1 MESQSGHVWSKSDV
15 SQALSDYHIKKIE
28 EAGFVSLS
36 QPEFARST
44 IRNYLALLSNQEN
57 ISISQSSS
65 QKTTTRFAAEN
76 SLRALISNLA
86 LISSTHFIPVSSND
100 YDLQEEIKS
109 LPETT
114 ILKFVSDAW
123 SVSVFPIYPELIVL
137 TDDKSIY
144 LKERVRSSQH
154 LSWLQSHQ

>member
-1 MESQSGHVWSKSDV
+1 MNKMIDLKYLPCGIHTLCRLVVSATNGEQLILDMDWISTSGCRPPIPNLDEIKTIANVSMESQSGHVLSKSNL
-15 SQALSDYHIKKIE
+15 SRALSDYHIKKID

-76 SLRALISNLA
+76 SLCALISYLA
-86 LISSTHFIPVSSND
+86 LIGSTRFHSS
-100 YDLQEEIKS
+100 IK
-109 LPETT
+109 
-114 ILKFVSDAW
+114 
-123 SVSVFPIYPELIVL
+123 
-137 TDDKSIY
+137 
-144 LKERVRSSQH
+144 
-154 LSWLQSHQ
+154 